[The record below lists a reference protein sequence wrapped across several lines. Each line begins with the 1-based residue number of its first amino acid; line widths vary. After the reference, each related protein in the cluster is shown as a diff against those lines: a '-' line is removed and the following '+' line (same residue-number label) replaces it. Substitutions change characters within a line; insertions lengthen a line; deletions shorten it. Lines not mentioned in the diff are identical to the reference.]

1 MESWRFAIYANGLGI
16 IDCSFIGKVVMQ
28 LFQLSGC
35 TILSNNILDV
45 PDFYTSYGAFPAW
58 IEEFHQ
64 RSDIVKMH
72 LALDDSTLNILS
84 EERLR
89 LMKQTA
95 VLINIVRGGLIGET
109 VLNKMLMKK
118 RLASA
123 PFDVFTM

>member
-1 MESWRFAIYANGLGI
+1 M
-16 IDCSFIGKVVMQ
+16 
-28 LFQLSGC
+28 
-35 TILSNNILDV
+35 
-45 PDFYTSYGAFPAW
+45 
-58 IEEFHQ
+58 EEFLQ

-109 VLNKMLMKK
+109 VLNKL
-118 RLASA
+118 L
-123 PFDVFTM
+123 